1 MRRLKE
7 IAVTALSLAALGV
20 IVIGVFYALFTYFP
34 IGGWCLVGFLVLLA
48 LCTVILHIV
57 DYVRRL

>member
-7 IAVTALSLAALGV
+7 IVVTALSLAALGG

-34 IGGWCLVGFLVLLA
+34 IGGWCLVGFLILLA
-48 LCTVILHIV
+48 LYMVVLHIV
-57 DYVRRL
+57 DYIRRL